1 MKDIS
6 ILLIRMFSKW
16 VSIYARLWPRVGNDL
31 TLRELVDAV
40 LGDAE
45 HWGEDLT
52 LLPGLAGQVTANL
65 EMILVQG
72 MRQAVNGLE

>member
-1 MKDIS
+1 M
-6 ILLIRMFSKW
+6 
-16 VSIYARLWPRVGNDL
+16 
-31 TLRELVDAV
+31 
-40 LGDAE
+40 LGDAA

-72 MRQAVNGLE
+72 MRQAVKSLE